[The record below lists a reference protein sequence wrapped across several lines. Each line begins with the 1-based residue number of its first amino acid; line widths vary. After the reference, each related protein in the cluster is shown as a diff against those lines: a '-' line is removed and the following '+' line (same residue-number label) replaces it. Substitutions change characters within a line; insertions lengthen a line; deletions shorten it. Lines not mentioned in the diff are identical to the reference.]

1 MHIRR
6 LSTTLLTLAAVSA
19 AVAGCGGSSSGN
31 GVESKSAAEIV
42 SAAKAA
48 ADKAQSV
55 HVSGDVKTGG
65 ASLNLD
71 LQLVE
76 GEGAKGKISEG
87 GLSFEL
93 IRIGDTAYISGSG
106 SFYER
111 FGGKEAAKLL
121 KDKWL
126 KAPATTGEFATLGSL
141 TDLRQL
147 IDSALGEHG
156 KLKKGSTTT
165 IDGQK
170 VIEVKDVTHGGSLY
184 VATTGKPYPIEI
196 KGGGAKSS
204 GTVSFDKWDEE
215 VKLKAPSESIDI
227 TKLKQAG

>member
-6 LSTTLLTLAAVSA
+6 LSITLLTLVAIAA
-19 AVAGCGGSSSGN
+19 AVAGCGGGSSGN
-31 GVESKSAAEIV
+31 GVESKSAAQIV
-42 SAAKAA
+42 SAAQSA
-48 ADKAQSV
+48 ADKAHSV
-55 HVSGDVKTGG
+55 HVAGSVETAG

-71 LQLVE
+71 LQLVQ

-93 IRIGDTAYISGSG
+93 IRIGNTAYISGSA

-121 KDKWL
+121 KNKWL
-126 KAPATTGEFATLGSL
+126 KAPVTSGQFATLGSL

-165 IDGQK
+165 IEGQK
-170 VIEVKDVTHGGSLY
+170 AIEVKDVTHGGSLY
-184 VATTGKPYPIEI
+184 VATTGKPYPIQI
-196 KGGGAKSS
+196 KGGGSKSS
-204 GTVSFDKWDEE
+204 GTVTFDKWDED